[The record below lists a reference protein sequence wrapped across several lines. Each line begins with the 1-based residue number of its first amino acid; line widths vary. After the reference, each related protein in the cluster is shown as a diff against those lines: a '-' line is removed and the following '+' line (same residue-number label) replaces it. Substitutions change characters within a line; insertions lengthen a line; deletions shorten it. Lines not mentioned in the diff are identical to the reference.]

1 MIPSLL
7 DLETSA
13 LEALAAAAQRGELDA
28 PTALN
33 LQPYVPAALLDDLVK
48 EINVAR
54 AQGLTSAGLAMLL
67 TTLVRDRERRAV
79 SRPKVDLVW
88 SGPDLAGD
96 FTRDTRVVVHELF
109 GKAQKRVIVSTYAL
123 YQGQDLFAPLHKA
136 MTIHPGMKVALFLDI
151 ARGDKDLPEAQLLA
165 QFREKFQKEHWPWQP
180 LPEVYYDPRS
190 LEKPGSPK
198 RACLHAKIVVIDD
211 KEVFLTSA
219 NLTEAAQQRNIETG
233 VLLKSPAIAAQLT
246 EHFESL
252 VIEGHLRLLKS

>member
-1 MIPSLL
+1 MIPSLP
-7 DLETSA
+7 DLETSTLA
-13 LEALAAAAQRGELDA
+13 ALAEAAQRGELDA

-33 LQPYVPAALLDDLVK
+33 LQPYVPAALLDELVT
-48 EINVAR
+48 EINATR
-54 AQGLTSAGLAMLL
+54 AQGLTSSGLAMLL

-79 SRPKVDLVW
+79 SHPRVDLVW

-109 GKAQKRVIVSTYAL
+109 RKARKQVIVSTYAL

-136 MTIHPGMKVALFLDI
+136 MTAHPDMKVTLFLDI

-165 QFREKFQKEHWPWQP
+165 QFGEKFQKEHWPWQP

-198 RACLHAKIVVIDD
+198 RACLHAKIVVVDG

-219 NLTEAAQQRNIETG
+219 NLTEAAQQRNIEAG
-233 VLLKSPAIAAQLT
+233 ILLRATAIATQIT
-246 EHFESL
+246 GHFEAL
-252 VIEGHLRLLKS
+252 IKQEHMQRLTI

>member
-7 DLETSA
+7 DLETST
-13 LEALAAAAQRGELDA
+13 LEALAAAAQRGELDT
-28 PTALN
+28 PTTLN
-33 LQPYVPAALLDDLVK
+33 LQPYIPAPLRDEVVA
-48 EINVAR
+48 EINAAR
-54 AQGLTSAGLAMLL
+54 AQGLTSPGLVMLL

-79 SRPKVDLVW
+79 SHPRVDLVW

-109 GKAQKRVIVSTYAL
+109 RKARKRVIVSTYAL
-123 YQGQDLFAPLHKA
+123 HQGQDLFAPLHKA
-136 MTIHPGMKVALFLDI
+136 MTAHPDMKVTLFLDI

-165 QFREKFQKEHWPWQP
+165 QFREKFRKEHWPWQP

-198 RACLHAKIVVIDD
+198 RACLHAKTVVIDG

-219 NLTEAAQQRNIETG
+219 NLTEAAQQRNIEAG

-246 EHFESL
+246 THFEAMVNEKQLSL
-252 VIEGHLRLLKS
+252 LML